1 MDCKK
6 STGFDD
12 ILCKLL
18 KIGSAPLAPP
28 ICNLVNL
35 MFMESCFPDILKY
48 AEVAA
53 LFKRLDNLNK
63 GNYRPVSVLTA
74 LSKVFEKVSCVQ
86 MSSYFE
92 SIFSKFLSGFR
103 PTYSCQTI
111 LLKMIEDWKQSID
124 TGKMVGT
131 ISVDLS
137 KAFDSL
143 PHGLLIAKLSAY
155 GVDFNSCKLL
165 ASYLYNR
172 HQRVKL
178 GDVRSEWSTVN
189 KGVPQGSILGPSLFN
204 AFINDIFFLDCDC
217 HIYNYADDNCIS
229 YSSDTIDDIRK
240 FLTKDIIVFM
250 NWFKQNSLKANP
262 EKFQSMLIS
271 SHGCDVGG
279 LMINVENTII
289 SSSEEM
295 KVLGVTIDDKL
306 NFTEHISDVCTK
318 AGRQLNVL
326 QRLKKVLD
334 YKSRMAI
341 YKSFI
346 MSNFNYCP
354 IVWMFTCKKSLD
366 RIENIKKR
374 ALRFVLDDYE
384 SSYHDLLIQCEVS
397 GIKSMTLRLLAIE
410 VFKCVNKLNPEYLN
424 EMFTIKK
431 CPYDFRDTSIL
442 ERSKSNTTKYGLKSF
457 RNYGAKI
464 WNLQPNNCGPFY

>member
-1 MDCKK
+1 
-6 STGFDD
+6 
-12 ILCKLL
+12 
-18 KIGSAPLAPP
+18 
-28 ICNLVNL
+28 
-35 MFMESCFPDILKY
+35 
-48 AEVAA
+48 
-53 LFKRLDNLNK
+53 
-63 GNYRPVSVLTA
+63 
-74 LSKVFEKVSCVQ
+74 
-86 MSSYFE
+86 
-92 SIFSKFLSGFR
+92 
-103 PTYSCQTI
+103 
-111 LLKMIEDWKQSID
+111 
-124 TGKMVGT
+124 MVGT

-165 ASYLYNR
+165 VSYLYNR

-189 KGVPQGSILGPSLFN
+189 KGVPQGSILGPLLFN
-204 AFINDIFFLDCDC
+204 VFINDIFFLDCNC

-240 FLTKDIIVFM
+240 FLTNDIIVFM

-279 LMINVENTII
+279 LMINVENTIT

-318 AGRQLNVL
+318 AGRQLNIH

-341 YKSFI
+341 YK
-346 MSNFNYCP
+346 
-354 IVWMFTCKKSLD
+354 
-366 RIENIKKR
+366 
-374 ALRFVLDDYE
+374 
-384 SSYHDLLIQCEVS
+384 
-397 GIKSMTLRLLAIE
+397 
-410 VFKCVNKLNPEYLN
+410 
-424 EMFTIKK
+424 
-431 CPYDFRDTSIL
+431 
-442 ERSKSNTTKYGLKSF
+442 
-457 RNYGAKI
+457 
-464 WNLQPNNCGPFY
+464 